1 MPKKHRGSLE
11 SWIFWT
17 YVFTRMRVKLNR
29 VSEISLAAGLKNGQ
43 FELKRDSSRT
53 NAECQSTNVE

>member
-43 FELKRDSSRT
+43 FELK
-53 NAECQSTNVE
+53 